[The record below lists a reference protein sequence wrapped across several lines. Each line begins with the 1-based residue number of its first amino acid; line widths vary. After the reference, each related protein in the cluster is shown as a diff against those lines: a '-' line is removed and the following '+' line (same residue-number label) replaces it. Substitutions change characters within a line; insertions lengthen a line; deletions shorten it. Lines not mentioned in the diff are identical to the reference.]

1 MLKFVLRQGFVLMMN
16 TNSFLSS
23 SKAIE
28 GTENPL
34 SDGKPFHRV
43 FNDDFDL

>member
-1 MLKFVLRQGFVLMMN
+1 MSKFLLREGFVLMMN

-23 SKAIE
+23 SKVMK

-34 SDGKPFHRV
+34 SDENPFHRV
-43 FNDDFDL
+43 FNDDFDS